1 MVITSCYCLLIAPQT
16 NQTEFSSLWYN
27 AFSKGMNTFALFGN
41 ETGKTLAGLKPEH
54 LYRWYFCSI
63 RKYIEFRTSAQL
75 FSAKNCSCWKLYVKR
90 RSAPLGGEIRSLG
103 VRQDMKTAIRDKIF
117 ETSGVGQ
124 APSKDFFH
132 LTVTRESIIWRS
144 WRITLRSNKSL
155 PGETTHSWDKFV
167 NDSKGTWLQ
176 GEIRRVFGVETLNI
190 VLAMVTQT
198 WLPYLKSDILTEIL
212 VRLDLRDIMRLA
224 QVRYLKL
231 L

>member
-1 MVITSCYCLLIAPQT
+1 
-16 NQTEFSSLWYN
+16 
-27 AFSKGMNTFALFGN
+27 
-41 ETGKTLAGLKPEH
+41 
-54 LYRWYFCSI
+54 
-63 RKYIEFRTSAQL
+63 
-75 FSAKNCSCWKLYVKR
+75 
-90 RSAPLGGEIRSLG
+90 
-103 VRQDMKTAIRDKIF
+103 MKTVIRDKIF
-117 ETSGVGQ
+117 ETSGMGQ

-155 PGETTHSWDKFV
+155 PGETTHSWDEFV

-224 QVRYLKL
+224 QVCRALYNACASDILWQKL
-231 L
+231 YVKHFVIVPSDVRSVAEEFGWKKAFVVNLQKPVQTVRALRKVHTKLQEESSRKTPKEEGKRVGPLMSN

>member
-1 MVITSCYCLLIAPQT
+1 
-16 NQTEFSSLWYN
+16 
-27 AFSKGMNTFALFGN
+27 
-41 ETGKTLAGLKPEH
+41 
-54 LYRWYFCSI
+54 
-63 RKYIEFRTSAQL
+63 
-75 FSAKNCSCWKLYVKR
+75 
-90 RSAPLGGEIRSLG
+90 
-103 VRQDMKTAIRDKIF
+103 MKTAIRDKIF

-155 PGETTHSWDKFV
+155 PGETTHSWDEFV
-167 NDSKGTWLQ
+167 NNSKGTRLQ

-212 VRLDLRDIMRLA
+212 VRLDLRDIIRLA

-231 L
+231 LWWPWNKVSYQPRPTWDKQTCSQYWYDRNNLCKI